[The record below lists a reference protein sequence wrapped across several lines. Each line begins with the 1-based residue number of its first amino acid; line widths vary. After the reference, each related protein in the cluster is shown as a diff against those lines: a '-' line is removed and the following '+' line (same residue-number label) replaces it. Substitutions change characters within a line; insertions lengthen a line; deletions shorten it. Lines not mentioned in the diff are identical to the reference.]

1 MTKRTKTPKAA
12 PVSTGPL
19 WAEHEKMK
27 LGDGYSEHD
36 KQRIRTITAQLVEG
50 MVLKGKLDPED
61 RDALKKAVEQCARDA
76 RQVYNAALEYVC
88 G

>member
-1 MTKRTKTPKAA
+1 VKSKKTKAPKAV
-12 PVSTGPL
+12 PSGPL
-19 WAEHEKMK
+19 WEEHEKMK

-36 KQRIRTITAQLVEG
+36 KQRIRVITAQLVEG
-50 MVLKGKLDPED
+50 MVLKGELNPED